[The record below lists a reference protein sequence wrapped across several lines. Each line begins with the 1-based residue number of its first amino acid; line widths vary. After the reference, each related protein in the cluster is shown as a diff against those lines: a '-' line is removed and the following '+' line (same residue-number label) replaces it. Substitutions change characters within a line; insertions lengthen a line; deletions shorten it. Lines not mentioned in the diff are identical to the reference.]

1 MNKTFEKTMAL
12 GMTAAMAVGMMA
24 PAMAAAP
31 KATPDEED
39 YKTTSKITIK
49 GHGSEY
55 KAYRLLTL
63 TTSLKD
69 HSVAGSGDPYDHC
82 GNANGPHDI
91 NCYNYNYVINGKYLD
106 LLKEVAAEL
115 DEANK
120 IDTDKDSEYTEKEI
134 LAWLQGMD
142 TDSGHEPDNDTARWT
157 DDDVRKFAEA
167 VHDKI
172 AADAITY
179 SADYTEEGDGEE
191 AVFDAILQGYYLIED
206 SSSDIAEHQARS
218 LVMLDTQA
226 REDITIN
233 AKETVPTLTK
243 KVMNDPANTS
253 GDATYTGTHPAV
265 DSGDWADV
273 ADADSHGDK
282 LWFKLEG
289 TMAEH
294 FENQYETYKYV
305 FHDKF
310 TGLSLD
316 PDSVEVYILKGTNSL
331 TKVEAGEHTYEVKT
345 SDTSDG
351 CSFEVIF
358 NDLLDGDATGMKG
371 LGLTAADKIV
381 VFYRATIN
389 DDAKQNADPDRNL
402 NEAHIEFSNDPYDS
416 AAGNPSTGET
426 PKDYSTVFSFK
437 VDVKKVD
444 ENQKALKGASFRLDR
459 WDETTSAW
467 VDTYYQTADG
477 FTKDDTTTFTFHGL
491 DVGKYRLVETDV
503 PQGYAEADPMYFEV
517 VATYKADDS
526 DPEKQVIDTL
536 KVMANSDDGLTAE
549 GDYDTEISGETGKTF
564 TIPAAKT
571 TIETTIENVPGH
583 RLPSTG
589 GEGLYG
595 IYAIGGL
602 LAAAG
607 VGAVVAKKRIA
618 G

>member
-31 KATPDEED
+31 KATADPKD
-39 YKTTSKITIK
+39 YQTTSKITIK
-49 GHGSEY
+49 GHGTEY

-69 HSVAGSGDPYDHC
+69 HSVSAEEDPYAHC
-82 GNANGPHDI
+82 GNAGGPHTI
-91 NCYNYNYVINGKYLD
+91 NCYNYNYVINEKYLN
-106 LLKEVAAEL
+106 LLKEVAKEL
-115 DEANK
+115 DSSNK
-120 IDTDKDSEYTEKEI
+120 IDTDKDSEYTEREI

-142 TDSGHEPDNDTARWT
+142 TTSGHKPDNDAARWT
-157 DDDVRKFAEA
+157 DDDVRKFAEV

-172 AADAITY
+172 AADPTTY
-179 SADYTEEGDGEE
+179 AADYTKSGTGEQ
-191 AVFDAILQGYYLIED
+191 AVFDNILQGYYLIED
-206 SSSDIAEHQARS
+206 SSSTIAEHQARS

-243 KVMNDPANTS
+243 KVMNDPENTVKNDS
-253 GDATYTGTHPAV
+253 YTGSHPPIN
-265 DSGDWADV
+265 SKDWADV
-273 ADADSHGDK
+273 ADADSHGDE

-305 FHDKF
+305 FHDTL
-310 TGLSLD
+310 TGMQLVN
-316 PDSVEVYILKGTNSL
+316 DSVEVYILNDDTNL
-331 TKVEAGEHTYEVKT
+331 TKVVAGAHTYELKT
-345 SDTSDG
+345 TDTQDH

-358 NDLLDGDATGMKG
+358 KDLLDTMQH
-371 LGLTAADKIV
+371 LGLTADSKIV
-381 VFYRATIN
+381 VFYRAKIL
-389 DDAKQNADPDRNL
+389 DDKGKFNSTANS
-402 NEAHIEFSNDPYDS
+402 NEAHIEFSNDPYNS
-416 AAGNPSTGET
+416 AGGNPSTGET
-426 PKDYSTVFSFK
+426 PNDYSTVFSFK
-437 VDVKKVD
+437 VDVNKVD
-444 ENQKALKGASFRLDR
+444 ENGKALTGASFRLDR
-459 WDETTSAW
+459 WDAITSKW
-467 VDTYYQTADG
+467 VEDYYVTADE
-477 FTKDDTTTFTFHGL
+477 FTEDTTTTTFTFHGL

-517 VATYKADDS
+517 VATYKADPEN
-526 DPEKQVIDTL
+526 PEKQVIDTL

-549 GDYDTEISGETGKTF
+549 GNYETEISGESDKTF
-564 TIPAAKT
+564 TIPAKKD

-589 GEGLYG
+589 GEGLFG

-602 LAAAG
+602 LTAAA
-607 VGAVVAKKRIA
+607 VGAVVVNKKRIA